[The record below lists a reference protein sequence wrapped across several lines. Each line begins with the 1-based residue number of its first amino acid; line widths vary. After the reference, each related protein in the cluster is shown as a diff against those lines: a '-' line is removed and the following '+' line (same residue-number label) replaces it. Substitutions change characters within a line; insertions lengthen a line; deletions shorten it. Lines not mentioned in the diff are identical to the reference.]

1 MGGCDL
7 PDGES
12 EVGDVEG
19 SQTTHLYSFNLQKVH
34 DDGLTVGSTLGLSEG
49 ILDGL
54 NDGAFVGATEGRSLG
69 AQISSSMYISFKP
82 LQSILNSV

>member
-19 SQTTHLYSFNLQKVH
+19 AQAKHLHSFNVEKVH
-34 DDGLTVGSTLGLSEG
+34 DDGLTVGSTLGLPEG

-82 LQSILNSV
+82 LQSLLNLV